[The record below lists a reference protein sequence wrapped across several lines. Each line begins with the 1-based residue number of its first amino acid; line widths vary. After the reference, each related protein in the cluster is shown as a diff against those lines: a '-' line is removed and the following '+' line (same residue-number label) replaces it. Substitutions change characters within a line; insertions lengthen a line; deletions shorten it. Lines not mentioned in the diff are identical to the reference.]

1 MESRLIGLGIS
12 FTTCVNLYRDGQE
25 FTRGNAINYWNEPAQ
40 MVIAFPRPLSKSG
53 VVFLASKTDSATNYF
68 RVRPDLIRRALRW
81 LIANNPLYKHI
92 RISEENLRELEESF
106 ANQEIPTIPITDDEV
121 NELRGHDNHVH
132 IESQTTAPISID
144 HKAISTANEAG
155 EASDADTPGT
165 VDDGANFCGR
175 DEVHCVTESRGADP
189 STASNLSD
197 ASESEE
203 DLLENVTESFELEVD
218 QGSKQSE
225 MEHILSAV
233 GVNASD
239 HKIPTGELRRR
250 QDTIDEYKTKQ
261 LMQCCFPTLF
271 PDGSGGYYPVDESE
285 SRLHEYTLTDYCAH
299 LMKWHDRRYVIHGNF
314 KFFCMNLIQRRQI
327 DGLVRRVGFTETRAE
342 AMELAGCGRAENRS
356 NNQGQSKN
364 ENEELNSAMKVL
376 DSLKPYFRV
385 VRGSGLYWSNAR
397 EDLMSMIGNRVLPT
411 KWPTFFLTLSA
422 ADTIWPDFARAC
434 NPSLS
439 LDDCRKLFFNERRKC
454 LCENPDISARH
465 FSRRFKALFDNILCG
480 RAKPLGEIVDHFW
493 RVDFQQRGSPHIHCL

>member
-1 MESRLIGLGIS
+1 VRKLWRACQFRQFHAKTIRSQINCFTPLCNDDGECEIVPEGLVTGDSNEAKKSIWLCERCYRSLLARKTPTFCRSSGFRIASVPTELAQLNRMESRLIGLGIS

-40 MVIAFPRPLSKSG
+40 MVIKLPRPLSKSG

-106 ANQEIPTIPITDDEV
+106 ANQEVPTIPVTDDEV

-175 DEVHCVTESRGADP
+175 DEIHCVTESRGAVP

-203 DLLENVTESFELEVD
+203 DLLENLTESFELEVD

-299 LMKWHDRRYVIHGNF
+299 LMK
-314 KFFCMNLIQRRQI
+314 
-327 DGLVRRVGFTETRAE
+327 
-342 AMELAGCGRAENRS
+342 
-356 NNQGQSKN
+356 
-364 ENEELNSAMKVL
+364 
-376 DSLKPYFRV
+376 
-385 VRGSGLYWSNAR
+385 
-397 EDLMSMIGNRVLPT
+397 
-411 KWPTFFLTLSA
+411 
-422 ADTIWPDFARAC
+422 
-434 NPSLS
+434 
-439 LDDCRKLFFNERRKC
+439 
-454 LCENPDISARH
+454 
-465 FSRRFKALFDNILCG
+465 
-480 RAKPLGEIVDHFW
+480 
-493 RVDFQQRGSPHIHCL
+493 